1 MEITIPRLLP
11 AALVIDHPE
20 VDEQH
25 QEIFTRIELLKVAC
39 VDGGYS
45 GISAFDDLLVFIG
58 HHFAT
63 EERIAAQAGLEFSRH
78 TKAHHDNLYVLS
90 KALNEVRRGA
100 SDVYSF
106 LRYLEYWFERH
117 ILEEDKP
124 FAVLLKSHVQ
134 DGTGN
139 P

>member
-1 MEITIPRLLP
+1 MEITVPRLLP
-11 AALVIDHPE
+11 AALVIDIPE

-39 VDGGYS
+39 VDGGYA
-45 GISAFDDLLVFIG
+45 GISAFDDLLVFIA
-58 HHFAT
+58 HHFTT
-63 EERIAAQAGLEFSRH
+63 EEHIAAQAGLEFSRH

-90 KALNEVRRGA
+90 KALDEVRRGA

-106 LRYLEYWFERH
+106 LRYLEFWFERH

-124 FAVLLKSHVQ
+124 FAILLKSQ
-134 DGTGN
+134 DCPGTT
-139 P
+139 